1 MGARKHMTSSIQEF
15 AIRPFQAAD
24 QEMARRLVLAGL
36 GEHFGFIDETM
47 NPDLDDIQ
55 AHYVDPGHHFVL
67 AEVDGQIIGTGALIE
82 EGPQTGR
89 LVRMSVDA
97 NYRGRGIGKQMVRYL
112 TDVARERGY
121 TRLLTET
128 NDDWYDAIGLYRAC
142 GFETEGF
149 RDGDIHLSLDLTS
162 PKEGR

>member
-1 MGARKHMTSSIQEF
+1 VPTITDNLT
-15 AIRPFQAAD
+15 IRPFEPVD
-24 QEMARRLVLAGL
+24 QDQTRQLILQGL
-36 GEHFGFIDETM
+36 GEHFGSIDETM

-67 AEVDGQIIGTGALIE
+67 AEVDGQIIGTGALIA

-97 NYRGRGIGKQMVRYL
+97 KFRGRGIGKALVRHL
-112 TDVARERGY
+112 IGVARERSY

-142 GFETEGF
+142 GFATEGF
-149 RDGDIHLSLDLTS
+149 RDGDVHLVLDLTATA
-162 PKEGR
+162 EEL